1 MPCHWACPLSS
12 FLLASVLLP
21 HNYLCGELLGC
32 STLSSCN
39 SAPHFWVSSWVI
51 SLNKAGGG
59 LRWGSRVLL
68 PSHLKAVSH
77 QKSPLHR
84 TFNATRVLL
93 HLQLEL
99 GCAAFHY
106 SSPPLPP
113 PTPAITLLPHRH
125 ILSTSMYKAH
135 ISDLQVSEQ
144 GWAGGSEAKVVSSV
158 PQEVKRRSQEKIS
171 RNSWKQCQGTETSKA
186 LEMLPGIAFLA

>member
-21 HNYLCGELLGC
+21 HNYPCGELLGC

-68 PSHLKAVSH
+68 PSHLKVVSH

-106 SSPPLPP
+106 SSPHPS
-113 PTPAITLLPHRH
+113 PAHSSDHSSATQTYTEYLYVQGPHFRPSNFWARLGRRFRSKGH
-125 ILSTSMYKAH
+125 VFRATR
-135 ISDLQVSEQ
+135 SEKK
-144 GWAGGSEAKVVSSV
+144 E
-158 PQEVKRRSQEKIS
+158 
-171 RNSWKQCQGTETSKA
+171 
-186 LEMLPGIAFLA
+186 PGKDQ